1 MADLRLGISVP
12 VEGLTGKWVTW
23 SKSAD
28 APGAYFVTP
37 GDDEARAMGL
47 KYAVIK
53 SVNAAAEGLPTITLL
68 RTDPHRP
75 DLLPKKQKKG
85 KKK

>member
-1 MADLRLGISVP
+1 MPI
-12 VEGLTGKWVTW
+12 EGLDGKWVVW
-23 SKSAD
+23 DDAGD
-28 APGAYFVTP
+28 APGASFMTP

-47 KYAVIK
+47 KYVVIK
-53 SVNAAAEGLPTITLL
+53 AINSAGSGLPTITLL

-75 DLLPKKQKKG
+75 ELLPVKQKKG